1 MSKSTLVRRMK
12 SEDITLIHEG
22 LAPHDVSKPVEYIEH
37 CWQENVENKRLT
49 LLAFHENLFAGWGHI
64 VYTSHYPYFAE
75 NHIPEIQNLDV
86 ISTLRKRG
94 IGNVL
99 MEALE
104 AEVFAT
110 FDTIGIGFGLYASYG
125 TAQRLYTKRGYIP
138 DGRGLMYDNKPVV
151 PGSQVRVDDELT
163 LYLTKSR

>member
-1 MSKSTLVRRMK
+1 MK
-12 SEDITLIHEG
+12 PEDIALIYDG
-22 LAPHDVSKPVEYIEH
+22 LSPHDVSKPIEYIEH
-37 CWQENVENKRLT
+37 CWRENVENKRLT
-49 LLAFHENLFAGWGHI
+49 LLAFHDNEFAGWGHI

-99 MEALE
+99 IEALE
-104 AEVFAT
+104 AEVFAR

-125 TAQRLYTKRGYIP
+125 TAQRLYAKRGYIP
-138 DGRGLMYDNKPVV
+138 DGRGIMYDNLPVV
-151 PGSQVRVDDELT
+151 PGDQVRVDDELT
-163 LYLTKSR
+163 LYLTKSK

>member
-1 MSKSTLVRRMK
+1 MVRRMK
-12 SEDITLIHEG
+12 PEDIALIYDG
-22 LAPHDVSKPVEYIEH
+22 LSPHDVSKPIEYIEH
-37 CWQENVENKRLT
+37 CWRENVENKRLT
-49 LLAFHENLFAGWGHI
+49 LLAFHDNEFAGWGHI

-99 MEALE
+99 IEALE
-104 AEVFAT
+104 AEVFAR

-125 TAQRLYTKRGYIP
+125 TAQRLYAKRGYIP
-138 DGRGLMYDNKPVV
+138 DGRGIMYDNLPVV
-151 PGSQVRVDDELT
+151 PGDQVRVDDELT
-163 LYLTKSR
+163 LYLTKSK

>member
-1 MSKSTLVRRMK
+1 MSLAIIIRRMK
-12 SEDITLIHEG
+12 SEDIALIYDG
-22 LAPHDVSKPVEYIEH
+22 LSPHDVSKPIEYIEH
-37 CWQENVENKRLT
+37 CWQENLENKRLT
-49 LLAFHENLFAGWGHI
+49 LLAFHDNEFAGWGHI

-125 TAQRLYTKRGYIP
+125 TAQRLYAKRGYIP
-138 DGRGLMYDNKPVV
+138 DGRGIMYDNLPVV
-151 PGSQVRVDDELT
+151 PGDQVRVDDELT
-163 LYLTKSR
+163 LYLTKSK

>member
-1 MSKSTLVRRMK
+1 MSQSTLVRRMK

-22 LAPHDVSKPVEYIEH
+22 LAPHDVSKPVAYIEQ
-37 CWQENVENKRLT
+37 CWEENERENRLT
-49 LLAFHENLFAGWGHI
+49 LLAFHENEFAGWGHI
-64 VYTSHYPYFAE
+64 VYNSHYPYFAE
-75 NHIPEIQNLDV
+75 NDIPEIQNLDV
-86 ISTLRKRG
+86 IPPLRKCG
-94 IGNVL
+94 IGSVL

-104 AEVFAT
+104 TEVFT
-110 FDTIGIGFGLYASYG
+110 SFDTIGIGFGLYASYG

-138 DGRGLMYDNKPVV
+138 DGRGLMYDNLPAV